1 METAKPGLTLFLPLE
16 SRTVVQPVRVMFS
29 VLGTCLWGR
38 HSLFAFDKEHRTLNT
53 HRWHHHPDLEGQGR
67 GQGLRLAVFK
77 SEWCWRDHSHSCP
90 GLSFWLNCNPHQET
104 HFASSPSTHSH
115 THTHTHQRGK
125 HFRKKYL
132 LWLQCTPTFIILFS
146 FIFFHNPL
154 HGKLNSL
161 KNTGYKSQIREFPVV
176 QWLGLCISTAGSIP
190 DQGTKIPQAAWCSQK
205 KFKSNLTLA
214 ELFCN

>member
-104 HFASSPSTHSH
+104 HFASSPSTHTH
-115 THTHTHQRGK
+115 THTHTHTSEANISGK
-125 HFRKKYL
+125 NTYYDYNALRHL
-132 LWLQCTPTFIILFS
+132 LFYFLSFFFIIRYME
-146 FIFFHNPL
+146 
-154 HGKLNSL
+154 NSTVWKTL
-161 KNTGYKSQIREFPVV
+161 VIKVKSGNSR
-176 QWLGLCISTAGSIP
+176 WSSG
-190 DQGTKIPQAAWCSQK
+190 
-205 KFKSNLTLA
+205 
-214 ELFCN
+214 